1 MRYIYLLNILDG
13 VICEAPDRYSRK
25 YPRTPSGP
33 DEQNQARS
41 RAMIHLYLK
50 VMFGLTD
57 FEDRERYVTDG
68 GYDGGI
74 DAYYID
80 RATRTLYVVQ
90 SKFRTTEINF
100 ESKEITLEELLQMD
114 VERILG
120 GFGTDEAGNEYAGK
134 IKQLQRE
141 VGAVED
147 IARYRYVV
155 VILANLKNPPR
166 QKLQQLVGGYSI
178 DIIDSERTYRELVFP
193 VLSGTYFTASD
204 ITLPID
210 LSNKNAGSKISY
222 EVATKYADCQITVLF
237 VPAIE
242 IARIMHT
249 YKNAVLKFNPRSYL
263 EHEGQSV
270 NNAIRQTVLSSDT
283 NELALYNNG
292 ITMLSEETSI
302 NERIGQH
309 SKAQLYVKNPQII
322 NGGQTSFTLSRIYS
336 DPEVNA
342 ETAFGN
348 KEIMLKVITV
358 SDCATLD
365 KGRLID
371 EISSATNR
379 QTPVFNADRFSNDS
393 FHKAVQQIVFERY
406 GALYERK
413 RGEFADGVRDGYI
426 DRNAIVERN
435 SFWRIY
441 YAANGN
447 LNRANQKRL
456 FQLNPFEDD
465 MLSDMEAFER
475 WSRGHAVYA
484 RIFEKRGPHRRF
496 EKYHYGM
503 IHAFSALSDLSTPL
517 DTVAIEKFLFDEG
530 EFWKRFEVGVRERFR
545 TNPETFPNGVTQKG
559 SEDFSLT
566 RYFKQPIFEIDLK
579 TALAR
584 EQESRASRA

>member
-1 MRYIYLLNILDG
+1 
-13 VICEAPDRYSRK
+13 
-25 YPRTPSGP
+25 
-33 DEQNQARS
+33 
-41 RAMIHLYLK
+41 MIHLYLK

-57 FEDRERYVTDG
+57 FDERERYVTDG
-68 GYDGGI
+68 GYDGGV
-74 DAYYID
+74 DAYYMD
-80 RATRTLYVVQ
+80 RATRTIYIVQ
-90 SKFRTTEINF
+90 SKFRTTEVNF

-114 VERILG
+114 VERILDG
-120 GFGTDEAGNEYAGK
+120 HEKDDAGNEYAGK

-141 VGAVED
+141 VRAIED

-155 VILANLKNPPR
+155 VILANLKNPSR
-166 QKLQQLVGGYSI
+166 QKLQQLVGGYPI
-178 DIIDSERTYRELVFP
+178 DIVDSERTYRDLVFP

-222 EVATKYADCQITVLF
+222 EVATKYANCQITVLF

-270 NNAIRQTVLSSDT
+270 NNAIRQTVLSSET

-336 DPEVNA
+336 DPEFDA
-342 ETAFGN
+342 ETVFGS

-358 SDCATLD
+358 SDCVPED

-426 DRNAIVERN
+426 DRNLIVERN

-441 YAANGN
+441 YASNGN
-447 LNRANQKRL
+447 LKKANQKRL
-456 FQLNPFEDD
+456 FQINQFEVEMLTD
-465 MLSDMEAFER
+465 MAAFEK
-475 WSRGHAVYA
+475 WSTGHQVYS
-484 RIFEKRGPHRRF
+484 RIFEIRGPNRRF

-503 IHAFSALSDLSTPL
+503 IYAFSDLASDSNSIDLSDV
-517 DTVAIEKFLFDEG
+517 DDFLFG
-530 EFWKRFEVGVRERFR
+530 ESGFWARFQAEIEELFHA
-545 TNPETFPNGVTQKG
+545 NPDKFPAGAMRKG
-559 SEDFSLT
+559 GKEFSMS
-566 RYFKQPIFEIDLK
+566 RYFKLPVFEVDLK
-579 TALAR
+579 SAVDR
-584 EQESRASRA
+584 EREKRIRK